1 MRRAKPDELNE
12 DAKPIALLQLSEDRL
27 RELFPVEFSEADPL
41 SAAEPSIGSL
51 VQLDSGPYA
60 VVMFGKSTGET
71 EVSMPISA
79 PLARYWAAFLREVP
93 LIANEILW
101 TSEKVGLLAEA
112 RPFLRKL
119 RETETAAVAAMSVDV
134 ENALLNTEQ
143 RERVRQIVNE
153 LPPRD
158 RDILKALVFDERSN
172 DDVCAEFGVDRDY
185 LRVLFRRA
193 KEKFRRAWKHKAVP
207 IRAGETDTSKSSTSN

>member
-12 DAKPIALLQLSEDRL
+12 DAKPIALLQLSEERL

-41 SAAEPSIGSL
+41 AAAEPSIGSL

-101 TSEKVGLLAEA
+101 TSVKVAPRATA
-112 RPFLRKL
+112 RPSPRNAEKAK
-119 RETETAAVAAMSVDV
+119 TAAMKVS
-134 ENALLNTEQ
+134 
-143 RERVRQIVNE
+143 
-153 LPPRD
+153 
-158 RDILKALVFDERSN
+158 K
-172 DDVCAEFGVDRDY
+172 
-185 LRVLFRRA
+185 
-193 KEKFRRAWKHKAVP
+193 
-207 IRAGETDTSKSSTSN
+207 TSR